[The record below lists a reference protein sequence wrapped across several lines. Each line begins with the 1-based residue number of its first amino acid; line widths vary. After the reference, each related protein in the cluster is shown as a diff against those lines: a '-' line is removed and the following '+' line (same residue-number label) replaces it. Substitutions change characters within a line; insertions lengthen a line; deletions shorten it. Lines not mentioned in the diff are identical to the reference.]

1 MSKKQTSEIVKVTLP
16 REAPPERDL
25 KFSEVL
31 QGVINEAQFRVLC
44 GKTPDYAIK
53 TRDDNGFRYV
63 PHGYVRDQLNKIAGF
78 DWDFEIQSA
87 FNGMPYTIAEQ
98 TVNGKLAQYLTV
110 LGKLTLR
117 LRDPKKPSEV
127 LTTIVKTDFGS
138 QAWRAKMELGDALK
152 AAASDSLKR
161 CGLALG
167 IALDLYY
174 NDDAAL
180 QKFED
185 AKQQQ
190 AQEAQQAT
198 DRAPQTL
205 VELISKAQ
213 SKYGYDAQQLAAK
226 LEVANIIE
234 VKDFAAAWAKLGA
247 SNNGNP
253 H

>member
-1 MSKKQTSEIVKVTLP
+1 MTKKQTSEIVKVTSP
-16 REAPPERDL
+16 REAPPERSL

-87 FNGMPYTIAEQ
+87 FNGMPYSVAEQ
-98 TVNGKLAQYLTV
+98 DVNGKKSQYLTV

-174 NDDAAL
+174 SDDVAI
-180 QKFED
+180 QRFED

-190 AQEAQQAT
+190 VQEAQALI
-198 DRAPQTL
+198 DREPQTL
-205 VELISKAQ
+205 VELISRAQ
-213 SKYGYDAQQLAAK
+213 SKYGLDAQQLATT
-226 LEVANIIE
+226 LGVASVIE

-247 SNNGNP
+247 NSNGQ